1 MIVIG
6 LYMVLWGK
14 RKDEK
19 EAGMIEQHHNT
30 STKDTLTKASTV
42 EKQDNVV

>member
-1 MIVIG
+1 MVIVIG

-19 EAGMIEQHHNT
+19 EAGMIEHT
-30 STKDTLTKASTV
+30 STKDTSTKASLV
-42 EKQDNVV
+42 EKEDNVV

>member
-1 MIVIG
+1 MVIVIG

-19 EAGMIEQHHNT
+19 EAGMIEHT
-30 STKDTLTKASTV
+30 STKYTTKASLV
-42 EKQDNVV
+42 EKEDNVV